1 MKNIRIVFPLI
12 AVATVAATAA
22 AGLFANAA
30 WAVIVATAGILTS
43 LMTIGWIVVKT
54 LQTVAQRL
62 SGLIKQTARVSA
74 SLEKSTSDVDEMHRD
89 ARGGS
94 SQMAGEMQ
102 RALEDLTLASRSLT
116 VPQAHFDQLLR
127 SVSANTVRTESALN
141 DTLDEVRTIMNGVNS
156 NGSDVTSS
164 GSESVR

>member
-1 MKNIRIVFPLI
+1 MKNVRIVFPLI

-22 AGLFANAA
+22 AGLLANAA
-30 WAVIVATAGILTS
+30 WAIIVATAGVLTS
-43 LMTIGWIVVKT
+43 LMVLGWILVKT

-74 SLEKSTSDVDEMHRD
+74 SLEKSTSDVNEMRR
-89 ARGGS
+89 ASWGS
-94 SQMAGEMQ
+94 SSPLAGDIQ
-102 RALEDLTLASRSLT
+102 LALEDLTLASRSLT

-141 DTLDEVRTIMNGVNS
+141 DTLDELRIIVNEANPNVADVRSS
-156 NGSDVTSS
+156 N
-164 GSESVR
+164 SESVR